1 MCRFLLCPIENAV
14 KEGYGHDAMRCK
26 EQKKRIYVSKKPFY
40 FKSILTQ
47 QSSATKLEDAACAL
61 RYDAG
66 SAKNVRLVPGTVM
79 RKSACFFLSPSRLQS
94 AVSIE
99 YAHIIARTCGFR
111 V

>member
-1 MCRFLLCPIENAV
+1 M
-14 KEGYGHDAMRCK
+14 MRCDVKNRKK
-26 EQKKRIYVSKKPFY
+26 EYMFFLRPHKKPFY

-47 QSSATKLEDAACAL
+47 QSSTTKLEDAACAL
-61 RYDAG
+61 RYDVG
-66 SAKNVRLVPGTVM
+66 STKNVRLVPGPVM

-99 YAHIIARTCGFR
+99 YAHIIARTCGFC